1 MEFNTIQDCYNKTN
15 VGNTYDSV
23 QINENKLNINIIVDH
38 SHETNTINLQTNFM
52 ETKVLN
58 VFGAKRRESIL
69 NRNKKANINSKIAC

>member
-15 VGNTYDSV
+15 VRNTYDSV

-52 ETKVLN
+52 ETSVKCVKVL
-58 VFGAKRRESIL
+58 GPKDE
-69 NRNKKANINSKIAC
+69 KAF

>member
-23 QINENKLNINIIVDH
+23 QINENKLNIIIIIIIVDH
-38 SHETNTINLQTNFM
+38 SHETNTINLQSNFM

-58 VFGAKRRESIL
+58 VFRPKDE
-69 NRNKKANINSKIAC
+69 KAF